1 MLKKNKVKQILNS
14 GGVCFGSM
22 LRMLHSAQ
30 TVPLSAA
37 AGWDYVIVD
46 MEHCDFDMETLST
59 LAMAAKY
66 EELALLVRVPDKL
79 YHQLA
84 RPLDVGAEGLV
95 IPRVETVEEV
105 QQIIDSTKYFP
116 LGRRGA
122 SVSSVST
129 RFRDCDPSEFLE
141 WSNRETLIIIQIES
155 ELGVENAESLISVDG
170 VDGVMIGPFDLSL
183 SMGIPGQMQHP
194 RMVEAYQRVIQV
206 CGDHK
211 VSPGIHLQS
220 IDAVADWVDKGMRFV
235 TYQYDAKLLLD
246 ASRVALE
253 QIRSITTKS

>member
-1 MLKKNKVKQILNS
+1 
-14 GGVCFGSM
+14 
-22 LRMLHSAQ
+22 
-30 TVPLSAA
+30 
-37 AGWDYVIVD
+37 
-46 MEHCDFDMETLST
+46 
-59 LAMAAKY
+59 
-66 EELALLVRVPDKL
+66 
-79 YHQLA
+79 HQLA